1 MLRSMAIIRG
11 ETDKIE
17 LSLNK
22 YTTSGGHGHGGS
34 GGNAGKGGV
43 VGAAPIAGEL
53 LLFAV

>member
-22 YTTSGGHGHGGS
+22 YTTSGGSGGGHGG
-34 GGNAGKGGV
+34 KGGAIS
-43 VGAAPIAGEL
+43 AAPIAGEL
-53 LLFAV
+53 FVFVFVLV